1 LQDILQ
7 SKPSS
12 LPIPSRELFSIL
24 DDASER
30 TFLLGTAVSMQKHV
44 FHGGSGKIGLQPK
57 NIVACISFLL
67 EQISVIVSLNFK
79 ICSHNSTTFLILIH
93 GAFYSF
99 AWK

>member
-44 FHGGSGKIGLQPK
+44 FHGGSGKIGLLARTDIGNCFSELQ
-57 NIVACISFLL
+57 NLF
-67 EQISVIVSLNFK
+67 
-79 ICSHNSTTFLILIH
+79 T
-93 GAFYSF
+93 
-99 AWK
+99 